1 MYGVQMCV
9 EMNEE
14 CVCVCVCVEDRWFIN
29 NIRTLTIL

>member
-14 CVCVCVCVEDRWFIN
+14 CVCVCVWK
-29 NIRTLTIL
+29 TGGLSTISEHSPF